1 MWLTL
6 RWLIGERLQNPV
18 ICVSPWAR
26 HDDLL
31 SDYRLKGE
39 ALTTASAAVCV
50 CVCVCVC
57 VPARAVYTKHH
68 RLIYA
73 QAGVELPSLLLTF
86 TALAKL

>member
-50 CVCVCVC
+50 CVCVSQRGLFI
-57 VPARAVYTKHH
+57 PSTTDSYML
-68 RLIYA
+68 RL
-73 QAGVELPSLLLTF
+73 G
-86 TALAKL
+86 